1 MIGPKDLERRLLS
14 LNNEED
20 QHVAQ
25 IEDNYANAKK
35 IIEELLLERSSEEKA
50 Q

>member
-35 IIEELLLERSSEEKA
+35 IIENQLKLSI
-50 Q
+50 QF

>member
-14 LNNEED
+14 LNDEED

-35 IIEELLLERSSEEKA
+35 IIEQLLLKKSSEEEA